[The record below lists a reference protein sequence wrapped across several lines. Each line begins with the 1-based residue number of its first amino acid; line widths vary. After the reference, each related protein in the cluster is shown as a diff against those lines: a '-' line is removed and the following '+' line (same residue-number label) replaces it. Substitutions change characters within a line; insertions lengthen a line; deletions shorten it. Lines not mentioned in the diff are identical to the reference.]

1 MPRPTSHPPPN
12 DRITREDD
20 TDVRIL
26 ISADMEGVTG
36 VTFPDD
42 VEPGSPRWAYHRVLF
57 TGDVNAAVRGFF
69 DAGATEV
76 LVNDAHADKRNL
88 LLDQLDRRAS
98 MLIGTHKAW
107 SMMEGIDRGYDAVA
121 FVGYHAGAGQQGVL
135 SHTYLP
141 NMITGV
147 WLNGAPCSEGYM
159 NAALAHE
166 FGVPVVLVTGDDC
179 AIEDAKTYAPDA
191 ELVAVKECV
200 DRYTAICLPPARTS
214 ELIQDAA
221 AASLSPLPTAPAVEG
236 PYRYEI
242 EFDATHPV
250 VMTTAIPEVEQ
261 SGTRRVSFELPT
273 MKQAIRC
280 FRAVTALADGSMEN
294 TYG

>member
-1 MPRPTSHPPPN
+1 MR
-12 DRITREDD
+12 
-20 TDVRIL
+20 VL

-42 VEPGSPRWAYHRVLF
+42 VAPGSARWSYHREFF
-57 TGDVNAAVRGFF
+57 TGDVNAAIDGFF
-69 DAGATEV
+69 DAGASEV
-76 LVNDAHADKRNL
+76 LVNEAHADKRNL
-88 LLDQLDRRAS
+88 LLDRIDPRAAV
-98 MLIGTHKAW
+98 LIGTHKPL

-121 FVGYHAGAGQQGVL
+121 FIGYHAGAGQQGVL

-179 AIEDAKTYAPDA
+179 AVEDAKSYAPDA
-191 ELVAVKECV
+191 QLVAVKQCV
-200 DRYTAICLPPARTS
+200 DRYTAICLPPVRTA
-214 ELIQDAA
+214 ELIKDAA
-221 AASLSPLPTAPAVEG
+221 ARALDPLPAATALAG
-236 PYRYEI
+236 PYRYEV

-250 VMTTAIPEVEQ
+250 AMTTAIPDVEQ
-261 SGTRRVSFELPT
+261 VGPRRIAFELPT
-273 MKQAIRC
+273 MQLAIRC
-280 FRAVTALADGSMEN
+280 FRAVTALAYGSLEPD
-294 TYG
+294 YG

>member
-1 MPRPTSHPPPN
+1 MR
-12 DRITREDD
+12 
-20 TDVRIL
+20 VL

-42 VEPGSPRWAYHRVLF
+42 VAPGSARWSYHRRLF
-57 TGDVNAAVRGFF
+57 TGDVNAAVAGFF
-69 DAGATEV
+69 DAGAEEV

-88 LLDQLDRRAS
+88 LLDELDERS
-98 MLIGTHKAW
+98 ELLIGTHKPW

-141 NMITGV
+141 NTITGV

-179 AIEDAKTYAPDA
+179 AVADARGYAPGA
-191 ELVAVKECV
+191 RLVAVKQCV
-200 DRYTAICLPPARTS
+200 DRYTAICPPPARTRTMIR
-214 ELIQDAA
+214 EAA
-221 AASLSPLPTAPAVEG
+221 GAALHPLPAAEPLGG
-236 PYRYEI
+236 PYRYEV

-250 VMTTAIPEVEQ
+250 AMTTAIPDVEQ
-261 SGTRRVSFELPT
+261 VGTRRVAFELPT
-273 MKQAIRC
+273 MALAIRC
-280 FRAVTALADGSMEN
+280 FRAVTALADASTEP

>member
-1 MPRPTSHPPPN
+1 M
-12 DRITREDD
+12 
-20 TDVRIL
+20 RIL

-42 VEPGSPRWAYHRVLF
+42 VEPGNPRWVHHRELF
-57 TGDVNAAVRGFF
+57 TGDVNAAIRGFF
-69 DAGATEV
+69 DAGAGEV

-88 LLDQLDRRAS
+88 VLDHIDERAS
-98 MLIGTHKAW
+98 VLIGTHGPW

-166 FGVPVVLVTGDDC
+166 FGIPVVLVTGDDC
-179 AIEDAKTYAPDA
+179 AVDDAKTYAPGA
-191 ELVAVKECV
+191 QLVAVKQCV

-214 ELIQDAA
+214 ALIQEAA
-221 AASLSPLPTAPAVEG
+221 ARSLAPLPDATALPA
-236 PYRYEI
+236 PYRYEV

-250 VMTTAIPEVEQ
+250 AMTTAIPDVEQ
-261 SGTRRVSFELPT
+261 IGPRRIAFELPS
-273 MKQAIRC
+273 MRLAIRC
-280 FRAVTALADGSMEN
+280 FRAVTALADGSMERN
-294 TYG
+294 YG

>member
-1 MPRPTSHPPPN
+1 M
-12 DRITREDD
+12 
-20 TDVRIL
+20 RIL

-42 VEPGSPRWAYHRVLF
+42 VEPGHPRWVRHRELF
-57 TGDVNAAVRGFF
+57 TGDVNAAIRGFF
-69 DAGATEV
+69 DAGADEV
-76 LVNDAHADKRNL
+76 LVNDSHADKRNL
-88 LLDQLDRRAS
+88 LLDRIDERAS
-98 MLIGTHKAW
+98 VLIGTHGPW

-179 AIEDAKTYAPDA
+179 AVEDAKSYAA
-191 ELVAVKECV
+191 GAQLVAVKQCV
-200 DRYTAICLPPARTS
+200 DRYTAICLPPARTAS
-214 ELIQDAA
+214 LIQAA
-221 AASLSPLPTAPAVEG
+221 AAQALTPLPDAEPLSG
-236 PYRYEI
+236 PYRYEV

-250 VMTTAIPEVEQ
+250 AMTTAIPDVEQ
-261 SGTRRVSFELPT
+261 TGTRRVAFELPT
-273 MKQAIRC
+273 MRLAIRC
-280 FRAVTALADGSMEN
+280 FRAVTALADGSMERN
-294 TYG
+294 YG

>member
-1 MPRPTSHPPPN
+1 MR
-12 DRITREDD
+12 
-20 TDVRIL
+20 VL

-42 VEPGSPRWAYHRVLF
+42 VEPGHPRWSDHRGLF
-57 TGDVNAAVRGFF
+57 TGDVNAAIAGFF
-69 DAGATEV
+69 DAGAEEV

-88 LLDQLDRRAS
+88 LLPELDTRANL
-98 MLIGTHKAW
+98 LIGTHKPW
-107 SMMEGIDRGYDAVA
+107 SMMEGIDRGYDVVA

-179 AIEDAKTYAPDA
+179 AIEDARTYAPDA
-191 ELVAVKECV
+191 QLVAVKECV
-200 DRYTAICLPPARTS
+200 DRYTAICLPPARTA
-214 ELIQDAA
+214 ELIRAGAA
-221 AASLSPLPTAPAVEG
+221 AALTTVPSSDPLPA
-236 PYRYEI
+236 PYRYEV

-250 VMTTAIPEVEQ
+250 VMCTAIPDVEQ
-261 SGTRRVSFELPT
+261 TGPRRVAFELPS

-280 FRAVTALADGSMEN
+280 FRAVTALADGSMEK

>member
-1 MPRPTSHPPPN
+1 M
-12 DRITREDD
+12 
-20 TDVRIL
+20 RIL

-42 VEPGSPRWAYHRVLF
+42 VEPGNPRWTRHRALF
-57 TGDVNAAVRGFF
+57 TGDVNAAIRGFF
-69 DAGATEV
+69 DAGADEV
-76 LVNDAHADKRNL
+76 LVNDSHADKRNL
-88 LLDQLDRRAS
+88 LLDQIDERAS
-98 MLIGTHKAW
+98 VLIGTHGPW

-179 AIEDAKTYAPDA
+179 AVEDAKGYAPDA
-191 ELVAVKECV
+191 QLVAVKQCV
-200 DRYTAICLPPARTS
+200 DRYTAICLPPTRTS
-214 ELIQDAA
+214 SLIHAA
-221 AASLSPLPTAPAVEG
+221 AARSLAALPDVTPLAA
-236 PYRYEI
+236 PYRYEV

-250 VMTTAIPEVEQ
+250 AMTTGIPDVEQ
-261 SGTRRVSFELPT
+261 IGTRRVAFELPT
-273 MKQAIRC
+273 MQLAIRC
-280 FRAVTALADGSMEN
+280 FRAVTALADGSMERN
-294 TYG
+294 YG

>member
-1 MPRPTSHPPPN
+1 MR
-12 DRITREDD
+12 
-20 TDVRIL
+20 VL

-36 VTFPDD
+36 VTCPDD
-42 VEPGSPRWAYHRVLF
+42 VEPGNPRWQYHRPLF
-57 TGDVNAAVRGFF
+57 NSDVNAAVEGFF

-76 LVNDAHADKRNL
+76 LVNEAHADKRNL
-88 LLDQLDRRAS
+88 LLDGIDDRARV
-98 MLIGTHKAW
+98 LIGTHKPW

-166 FGVPVVLVTGDDC
+166 FGVPVVLVTGDDRAC
-179 AIEDAKTYAPDA
+179 DDARSYAPGA
-191 ELVAVKECV
+191 QYVAVKECV
-200 DRYTAICLPPARTS
+200 DRYTAICLPPARS
-214 ELIQDAA
+214 HELIRAA
-221 AASLSPLPTAPAVEG
+221 ATASLEPLPAPAPLDG

-250 VMTTAIPEVEQ
+250 AMTTAIPEVEQ
-261 SGTRRVSFELPT
+261 LDVRRVAFELPT
-273 MKQAIRC
+273 MALAIRC
-280 FRAVTALADGSMEN
+280 FRAVTALADGSLEN
-294 TYG
+294 AYG

>member
-1 MPRPTSHPPPN
+1 M
-12 DRITREDD
+12 
-20 TDVRIL
+20 RIL

-42 VEPGSPRWAYHRVLF
+42 VAPGHPRWSYHREFF
-57 TGDVNAAVRGFF
+57 TSDVNAAIAGFF
-69 DAGATEV
+69 DAGADEV
-76 LVNDAHADKRNL
+76 LVNEAHADKRNL
-88 LLDQLDRRAS
+88 LLHEIDERAAV
-98 MLIGTHKAW
+98 LIGTHKPW

-121 FVGYHAGAGQQGVL
+121 FVGYHAGAGHQGVL

-166 FGVPVVLVTGDDC
+166 FGAPVVLVTGDDC
-179 AIEDAKTYAPDA
+179 AVDDAKSYAPDA
-191 ELVAVKECV
+191 QLVAVKQCV
-200 DRYTAICLPPARTS
+200 DRYTAICLPPKRTAA
-214 ELIQDAA
+214 LIRAA
-221 AASLSPLPTAPAVEG
+221 AAGALDPLPSAEPLTG
-236 PYRYEI
+236 PYRYEV

-250 VMTTAIPEVEQ
+250 AMTTAIPEVEQ
-261 SGTRRVSFELPT
+261 IDTRRIAFELPT
-273 MKQAIRC
+273 MALAIRC
-280 FRAVTALADGSMEN
+280 FRAVTALADGSLEE